1 MPAGSQRS
9 LGERDGIK
17 SKVHQHRPSLH
28 RQDLKTTVSFYT
40 EKLHFTSAEHFDKR
54 EAFAAIYRDEIE
66 IIVVKGRHG
75 LVQENMARHGAGFD
89 AYIDTETVDGVDV
102 AYKECQECGVANL
115 ARPHMTDYGSYA
127 FTFQDPDGRIIGVGR
142 IADRNKFFAASS
154 VKPSEP

>member
-1 MPAGSQRS
+1 MT
-9 LGERDGIK
+9 
-17 SKVHQHRPSLH
+17 SKARFTNIAPVFIA
-28 RQDLKTTVSFYT
+28 QDLKTTVSFYT

-102 AYKECQECGVANL
+102 AYKECQERGVATL
-115 ARPHMTDYGSYA
+115 ARPHMTDYGSYE

-142 IADRNKFFAASS
+142 IADRNKFFAVSS
-154 VKPSEP
+154 FKPSEP